1 MWGVFF
7 TSINAVIPIILLILL
22 GYLLKRIKFIN
33 EFFVKIGNKFV
44 LMFVCRVCCL
54 LIFTIKWTV
63 LQIFAGT

>member
-44 LMFVCRVCCL
+44 FTVCRVCCL
-54 LIFTIKWTV
+54 SIFTIKWTV